1 MNSDGLSSANNSMR
15 NGIILAIFALVTT
28 GLTALTWLLTKD
40 QIESEKEL
48 ALLRAISELVP
59 AELYTNDPYRDCVLL
74 TNEQLLGTKEP
85 QHAWRLRKLEGAVEK
100 NVAVLISSVAPN
112 GYNGA
117 IEIIVGHYLDNKSLD
132 NKSLDKK
139 NLHKASLNKSRPLK
153 TSLAGV
159 RVTNHQETP
168 GLGDKIETRK
178 SNWILQFADLTTT
191 TNNKNKNKNKNY
203 WQVKKDGGHFD
214 AFTGATITPRAL
226 LSAVKKNIDYFHQH
240 QQSIFAAEANCLPLE
255 KDSAQKEQLDE

>member
-1 MNSDGLSSANNSMR
+1 MNSDELSSASNSMR

-74 TNEQLLGTKEP
+74 TNEVLLGTKEP
-85 QHAWRLRKLEGAVEK
+85 QHAWRLRNAEG
-100 NVAVLISSVAPN
+100 NVAVLISSIAPN

-117 IEIIVGHYLDNKSLD
+117 ISIIVGHYLD
-132 NKSLDKK
+132 K
-139 NLHKASLNKSRPLK
+139 NDLNK

-159 RVTNHQETP
+159 RVTNHKETP

-178 SNWILQFADLTTT
+178 SNWILQFADLS
-191 TNNKNKNKNKNY
+191 TNNVGQDY
-203 WQVKKDGGHFD
+203 WQVKKDGGNFD

-226 LSAVKKNIDYFHQH
+226 LSAVSKNIDYFHQH
-240 QQSIFAAEANCLPLE
+240 QESIFSAPANCLPTE
-255 KDSAQKEQLDE
+255 KQNSEEELVNE